1 MIPSDRDNL
10 KQNSTQKKNDRGRSP
25 FFRGKSQDDAVSNA
39 SSVSTD
45 MESNLL
51 PTKRIR
57 GRGNSAKYDRT
68 RSFPVGKTTD
78 YDALSI
84 TSSSSSDTDFVNL
97 RSKSPRNSS
106 TKVSHNTKKKKGTKP
121 GPKSLRKSESAPVK
135 ELKKKPRTSSRSKG
149 NSPRATSRQ
158 KTPRK
163 SVCTT
168 IQEDAAKISH
178 ASPRQKSSP
187 WKSNLFEEDQKTTHV
202 NYRPKL
208 SRKSRSAGLEEIDQK
223 SRKKSPTRKF
233 AQKISFTRSR
243 SPRKSNS
250 TIKEVKNSSKIGDQK
265 NKSGTK
271 SRKSPISR
279 AKSMSPQRMKY
290 DLDKID
296 ESGNVEKASWRW
308 GAKPSNIE
316 RVRSNPSSPS
326 SRSPSFFVSSRT
338 SSPTIMNFSASPV
351 EGRIKLQKI
360 NGKGTKLKNKIG
372 IHPKDRKSD
381 SRKGVRFSSASFSDV
396 ENRREESWYSG
407 SMETDDVRTFSVE
420 GSFAASANE
429 AKKSQGNPAKTRFHN
444 KAKLRDNK
452 KGLNQIQDSMCDES
466 AGDNFDEN
474 TRDETR
480 DETED
485 LDEYDEEGENGNDGS
500 THEREDF
507 EDENNAKDDAACR
520 PNNIFTSLCY
530 CFEVKDNIDTNVLRD
545 DQNENEMEIGE
556 NSQSFDQFAVNA
568 TEKNLLKGGR
578 DMNQLDSDI
587 NYLYKNI
594 PNVGQNQCDDES
606 KKKQKKGIFRIQSKK
621 KQGKGLSNFVAFIS
635 PIKLGSRKR
644 SGKDKKSEM
653 EYEEEESVESN
664 FNNAFRFE
672 SESSEDESEA
682 EVSRE
687 MKNKKKK
694 EKKMKANRN
703 KKLNRE
709 EKARNKR
716 SGRGEKGVK
725 EQVLAKLVQPSVPV
739 QEDTVADMIL
749 EFIYP
754 MFMVCDHTE
763 LDETIKDSKKQM
775 KLMRS
780 LQHNK

>member
-10 KQNSTQKKNDRGRSP
+10 KQSSTQKKNDRGRSP
-25 FFRGKSQDDAVSNA
+25 FFRGKSQDDALSNA

-45 MESNLL
+45 MESNLI
-51 PTKRIR
+51 PTKHRR
-57 GRGNSAKYDRT
+57 RRGNSAKYDRT
-68 RSFPVGKTTD
+68 RSFPVGKTAD
-78 YDALSI
+78 YDAQSI

-97 RSKSPRNSS
+97 RSKSPRNSG
-106 TKVSHNTKKKKGTKP
+106 TKVSHITKKKKGTKL
-121 GPKSLRKSESAPVK
+121 GPKSLRKSESAPIK
-135 ELKKKPRTSSRSKG
+135 ELKKKPRTSSRSKA

-163 SVCTT
+163 SVSAT
-168 IQEDAAKISH
+168 IQEDTAKILNV
-178 ASPRQKSSP
+178 SPRQKSSP

-202 NYRPKL
+202 NSRVKS
-208 SRKSRSAGLEEIDQK
+208 SRKSRSAGVEEIDPK
-223 SRKKSPTRKF
+223 SRNKSSPRKLS
-233 AQKISFTRSR
+233 QKISFTKSR
-243 SPRKSNS
+243 SPQKSNS
-250 TIKEVKNSSKIGDQK
+250 TIKEGQTSSKIGDQK
-265 NKSGTK
+265 NKSGMK
-271 SRKSPISR
+271 SKKSPISR

-296 ESGNVEKASWRW
+296 ELGNIEKTSWRW
-308 GAKPSNIE
+308 GAKPNNIE
-316 RVRSNPSSPS
+316 RVRSNPTSLS

-338 SSPTIMNFSASPV
+338 SSPTIKKFSASPV

-360 NGKGTKLKNKIG
+360 NVKGTKLKNKIG
-372 IHPKDRKSD
+372 IHPRDRKSE

-407 SMETDDVRTFSVE
+407 SMETDDVRTME
-420 GSFAASANE
+420 DSFAASAIE
-429 AKKSQGNPAKTRFHN
+429 AKRSQGNPAKTRFHS
-444 KAKLRDNK
+444 KAKLK
-452 KGLNQIQDSMCDES
+452 KALNLIQDSMCDES
-466 AGDNFDEN
+466 GGDNFDEN

-480 DETED
+480 DETVD
-485 LDEYDEEGENGNDGS
+485 RDDYDEEGENENDES
-500 THEREDF
+500 TREREDF
-507 EDENNAKDDAACR
+507 EGANNAKDDAACR
-520 PNNIFTSLCY
+520 PSNIFTHMCY
-530 CFEVKDNIDTNVLRD
+530 CFEMKDNNDTNALRND
-545 DQNENEMEIGE
+545 SNENEMDMGE

-568 TEKNLLKGGR
+568 IEKSLLKGGR
-578 DMNQLDSDI
+578 DINQLNSEI

-594 PNVGQNQCDDES
+594 PTVGQNQCDEES
-606 KKKQKKGIFRIQSKK
+606 KKKLKKGIFKIQSKK
-621 KQGKGLSNFVAFIS
+621 KQGKGLSNFVAFLS

-644 SGKDKKSEM
+644 SGKGKKSEM

-664 FNNAFRFE
+664 FNDAFRFE
-672 SESSEDESEA
+672 SESSEEESEA

-694 EKKMKANRN
+694 EKKMKTNRN
-703 KKLNRE
+703 NKPNRE
-709 EKARNKR
+709 EKTRNKR
-716 SGRGEKGVK
+716 SGRGEKGGK
-725 EQVLAKLVQPSVPV
+725 EQVLAKLVKPGVPV
-739 QEDTVADMIL
+739 PEDTVADMIL